1 MVVVAMEGSAGVMDG
16 HRSRNSWQKGCVGT
30 LLALLVLGSMG
41 GVAASRDSG
50 PDLTAFARYN
60 EVRIYDRYFR
70 KYSKRFF
77 GVGFDWFFFKSQ
89 AVAESNLREEV
100 QSSAGAVGVMQI
112 MPSTFEEIQDRNP
125 SISGPIDQARWN
137 IAAGIWYDRQN
148 FVVWETVRPSGEKLK
163 FMLGSYN
170 AGRSSILRAREVA
183 VEDGLDGRLWESI
196 ALGLPEIT
204 GRRSSET
211 LVYVERV
218 LGIRKVL
225 R

>member
-1 MVVVAMEGSAGVMDG
+1 MGI
-16 HRSRNSWQKGCVGT
+16 
-30 LLALLVLGSMG
+30 LLALLVLGSVG
-41 GVAASRDSG
+41 GVAASRDSA
-50 PDLTAFARYN
+50 PDVTAFARYN
-60 EVRIYDRYFR
+60 EVTIYDRYFR

-77 GVGFDWFFFKSQ
+77 GVGFDWYFFKSQ

-125 SISGPIDQARWN
+125 AISGPIDQARWN

-148 FVVWETVRPSGEKLK
+148 FVVWETVRPSSEKLK

-211 LVYVERV
+211 LAYVERV
-218 LGIRKVL
+218 LGIRTVL